1 MTVALQLTSL
11 LLVVLC
17 RQMKKAFE
25 PMPGRVYYAFMLSTA
40 LFMLLSPVLK

>member
-17 RQMKKAFE
+17 RQLKKAFD
-25 PMPGRVYYAFMLSTA
+25 PMPGRIYYTFMLSTA
-40 LFMLLSPVLK
+40 LFMFLSPVLK